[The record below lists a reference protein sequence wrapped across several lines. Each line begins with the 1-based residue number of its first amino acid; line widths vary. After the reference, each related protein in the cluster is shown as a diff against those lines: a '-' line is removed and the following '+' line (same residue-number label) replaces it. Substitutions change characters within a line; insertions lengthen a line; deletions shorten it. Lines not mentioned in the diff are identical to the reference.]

1 MADST
6 PDTPPPPDVPSTDVK
21 APKPRS
27 EALADLRSEPTE
39 IPILDVN
46 VSLWMG
52 WKAFGWAGLIG
63 LAGLAVLIV
72 GLTQNA
78 GAASQVLVI
87 VGGAA
92 FGAIVL
98 LIPYL
103 VLSIRALRY
112 KITNRLIE
120 RERGLWVKNVDSLD
134 LGRVKDVRL
143 TQNVVQRV
151 LGIGTIHVLSSDQSD
166 PVMTLEAIKNPRQ
179 AYEQLR
185 DAVMQVTHA
194 RGVIPMDR

>member
-1 MADST
+1 MADAT
-6 PDTPPPPDVPSTDVK
+6 PDAPQTPDAPDVKP
-21 APKPRS
+21 PKPRS

-39 IPILDVN
+39 VPILDVN

-52 WKAFGWAGLIG
+52 WKTFAWASLIGIAGLT
-63 LAGLAVLIV
+63 VLII

-78 GAASQVLVI
+78 SPISQALVI

-92 FGAIVL
+92 FGAIAL

-103 VLSIRALRY
+103 ILSIKALRY
-112 KITNRLIE
+112 KITSRLIE

-166 PVMTLEAIKNPRQ
+166 PVMTLEAIKNPRP

-185 DAVMQVTHA
+185 DAVMQVTHS